1 MMKMSQIIDVGIV
14 VDGISR
20 TGSGDGGGLC
30 RDRRQMMKL
39 SRSSTYTVQPSP
51 SYGRCYTKRH
61 GARLSFCF
69 HSLFWSEVDDARRQK
84 LTSFQV
90 EMLSEGLLHVNTD
103 VESRLKSIPTY
114 LSVITADRDN
124 KQAHISSIPSAKE
137 VYYLR

>member
-1 MMKMSQIIDVGIV
+1 MVWWGLFDV
-14 VDGISR
+14 
-20 TGSGDGGGLC
+20 
-30 RDRRQMMKL
+30 
-39 SRSSTYTVQPSP
+39 
-51 SYGRCYTKRH
+51 
-61 GARLSFCF
+61 RL
-69 HSLFWSEVDDARRQK
+69 DDARRQK

-90 EMLSEGLLHVNTD
+90 EMSSEGLLHVNTD